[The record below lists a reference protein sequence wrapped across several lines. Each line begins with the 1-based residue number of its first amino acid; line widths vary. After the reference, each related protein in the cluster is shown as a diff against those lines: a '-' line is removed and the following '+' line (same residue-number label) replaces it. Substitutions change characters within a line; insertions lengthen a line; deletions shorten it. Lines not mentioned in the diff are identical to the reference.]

1 MNTDARL
8 TAKLLSACPP
18 DSAQKEKLE
27 DVLSKKYGKAVEL
40 VWQEDRTAQGGF
52 RIELGSE
59 VIDWTAEGR
68 LEQLKERLTGL
79 KSEGS
84 VIPLIRDAVKSWVP
98 EVCAREVGSV
108 LTVADGIAYVEGL
121 EGATYGEILLFEGGI
136 RGMVQELR
144 GVSPKAPDL
153 YDAFVV
159 TMGDGAR
166 IEGIKLVEELRAAGL
181 KSDLDHAARSMK
193 AQFKYANKVGVK
205 KVVVIAGDELEKGVV
220 KLRDMEN
227 STEEEVARGEIVARL
242 LGEKK

>member
-1 MNTDARL
+1 M
-8 TAKLLSACPP
+8 
-18 DSAQKEKLE
+18 E
-27 DVLSKKYGKAVEL
+27 
-40 VWQEDRTAQGGF
+40 
-52 RIELGSE
+52 ELGGPATPG
-59 VIDWTAEGR
+59 IGFGMGI
-68 LEQLKERLTGL
+68 ERML
-79 KSEGS
+79 
-84 VIPLIRDAVKSWVP
+84 
-98 EVCAREVGSV
+98 
-108 LTVADGIAYVEGL
+108 
-121 EGATYGEILLFEGGI
+121 
-136 RGMVQELR
+136 MVQELR
-144 GVSPKAPDL
+144 GVSPKTPDL

>member
-1 MNTDARL
+1 MKFNGVSYIIQRGAEAALSDEC
-8 TAKLLSACPP
+8 KPLLRTNIDYYMENA
-18 DSAQKEKLE
+18 AIIA
-27 DVLSKKYGKAVEL
+27 DVLRRHGIYFS
-40 VWQEDRTAQGGF
+40 GGRNSPYLWLWCGNSRRF
-52 RIELGSE
+52 FEALLHAGVVGTPGIGFGMGIERML
-59 VIDWTAEGR
+59 
-68 LEQLKERLTGL
+68 
-79 KSEGS
+79 
-84 VIPLIRDAVKSWVP
+84 
-98 EVCAREVGSV
+98 
-108 LTVADGIAYVEGL
+108 
-121 EGATYGEILLFEGGI
+121 
-136 RGMVQELR
+136 MVQELR

>member
-1 MNTDARL
+1 
-8 TAKLLSACPP
+8 
-18 DSAQKEKLE
+18 
-27 DVLSKKYGKAVEL
+27 
-40 VWQEDRTAQGGF
+40 
-52 RIELGSE
+52 
-59 VIDWTAEGR
+59 
-68 LEQLKERLTGL
+68 
-79 KSEGS
+79 
-84 VIPLIRDAVKSWVP
+84 
-98 EVCAREVGSV
+98 
-108 LTVADGIAYVEGL
+108 
-121 EGATYGEILLFEGGI
+121 
-136 RGMVQELR
+136 MVQELR

-166 IEGIKLVEELRAAGL
+166 IEGIKLVDELRAAGL

>member
-1 MNTDARL
+1 MLDNLCSECAEHFEKLKTYL
-8 TAKLLSACPP
+8 TAMGLTYEVDPRIVRGLDYYTKTVFEIITDTPNGELTVCGGGRYDGL
-18 DSAQKEKLE
+18 
-27 DVLSKKYGKAVEL
+27 VE
-40 VWQEDRTAQGGF
+40 
-52 RIELGSE
+52 ELGGPATPG
-59 VIDWTAEGR
+59 IGFGMGI
-68 LEQLKERLTGL
+68 ERML
-79 KSEGS
+79 
-84 VIPLIRDAVKSWVP
+84 
-98 EVCAREVGSV
+98 
-108 LTVADGIAYVEGL
+108 
-121 EGATYGEILLFEGGI
+121 
-136 RGMVQELR
+136 MVQELR

-153 YDAFVV
+153 YDAFIV